1 MPTKRCF
8 YEILGVSRTCS
19 DADLKSAFR
28 KQAVQHHPDKNPGN
42 KTAEA
47 KFKEI
52 NEAYQIL
59 SDGQKRAAYDQHGHA
74 AFEHGGLGGG
84 GGFGMGEGFAA
95 SMADIFDDLF
105 GDVMSGRRGRSNRAR
120 ARLGLA
126 LQYGSHA
133 GRGVSRQVGGAE
145 NPDFGVL

>member
-1 MPTKRCF
+1 MATKRCF

-19 DADLKSAFR
+19 DVDLKSAFR
-28 KQAVQHHPDKNPGN
+28 KQAVQHHPDKNHGD
-42 KTAEA
+42 KKAEA

-105 GDVMSGRRGRSNRAR
+105 GDVMGGGRRTRSTGRR
-120 ARLGLA
+120 
-126 LQYGSHA
+126 
-133 GRGVSRQVGGAE
+133 
-145 NPDFGVL
+145 P

>member
-1 MPTKRCF
+1 MATKRCF

-28 KQAVQHHPDKNPGN
+28 KQAVQHHPDKNPGDRA
-42 KTAEA
+42 AEA

-59 SDGQKRAAYDQHGHA
+59 SDGQKRAAYDQHGHS
-74 AFEHGGLGGG
+74 AFEHGGGGG

-105 GDVMSGRRGRSNRAR
+105 GDVMGG
-120 ARLGLA
+120 
-126 LQYGSHA
+126 
-133 GRGVSRQVGGAE
+133 GGAAAQ
-145 NPDFGVL
+145 PGASAARTCVTTWKSRWKRRFAASRRR